1 MTYADLV
8 WRLIESLQQKQK
20 ELNQANE
27 IIRKYNLKIECLKQ
41 DKVK

>member
-8 WRLIESLQQKQK
+8 WRLIEVLQQKQK

-27 IIRKYNLKIECLKQ
+27 IIRKHNLTVECLKQ
-41 DKVK
+41 DEAN